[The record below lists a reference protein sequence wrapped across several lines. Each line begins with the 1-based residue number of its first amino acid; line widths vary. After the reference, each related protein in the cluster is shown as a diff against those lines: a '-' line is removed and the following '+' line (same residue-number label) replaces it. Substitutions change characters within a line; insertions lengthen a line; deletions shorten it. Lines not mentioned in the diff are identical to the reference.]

1 MKFALIKTL
10 RSALFV
16 SGLAGLAWAFAA
28 VAPASAQQAGAQAPG
43 SQAPGSQVSGAQVL
57 GDSGTWQALTYKEG
71 GADVCYV
78 ASLPKKSEGHAPKP
92 GEANILVTHWPAR
105 KNYGVV
111 SIAVGG
117 DYKKDSHVELQIGTD
132 KFSLFTQGN
141 RAWANDGDDAK
152 IVAAFKS
159 GRDVTV
165 RAFPAKGARTADV
178 YSLEGFSKAYELAS
192 KACRVKG

>member
-1 MKFALIKTL
+1 MKFLPVKTL
-10 RSALFV
+10 RSALFLF
-16 SGLAGLAWAFAA
+16 GLVATAWTLAAI
-28 VAPASAQQAGAQAPG
+28 APVSAQQPAGAE
-43 SQAPGSQVSGAQVL
+43 VL
-57 GDSGTWQALTYKEG
+57 GDSGTWQALTYKES
-71 GADVCYV
+71 GADVCYA
-78 ASLPKKSEGHAPKP
+78 ASLPKKSEGHTPKP

-111 SIAVGG
+111 SIAIGSA
-117 DYKKDSHVELQIGTD
+117 YKKDSHVEVQIGTD

-152 IVAAFKS
+152 IVASFKA

-165 RAFPAKGARTADV
+165 RAFPAKGARTTDV
-178 YSLEGFSKAYELAS
+178 YSLDGFSKAYELAS